1 MLESARSVAHAL
13 LFLLLAVFLSLFL
26 VAGAAPDARC
36 DDDLDQILGGFD
48 DEAGGSSEADAEDES
63 TEDILGGFEE
73 DLGEGEEAPELEEAK
88 ERFWDLTG
96 SVSLGSSINYLKHR
110 AFVAPDWS
118 TDYGGMQR
126 LRAKLDLQLD
136 VDLPGG
142 WQGRVAGFGFYDFAY
157 LANGRHDYSDDVLD
171 LYEWEVDFQE
181 VWIRGS
187 PLHDLDLKVGRQI
200 VNWGRSDT
208 LRVLDVLN
216 PLDNREPGIV
226 DIVDLRRPVT
236 MLNATYYYG
245 DWSLSAIAI
254 PEIRFSLNP
263 PLGSDFAPVVSSLGT
278 LEAFVFPE
286 DKPDESF
293 NNTQWAA
300 ALSGIFSGWDVSFHF
315 ARMYRD
321 LEYLDPQIQW
331 IDLGALGT
339 YPLSLEGTKLRHS
352 RITLVGSGA
361 NYTIGS
367 WLFKGEIAWFDG
379 IDYTTST
386 PIDFDPIGGFPIPG
400 DGTVPVGLGVV
411 NVPTGTVG
419 RSRLDFMGGIE
430 YYGFVDTSIALEVVN
445 RHIFGFRR
453 DMRPLFGAQENQLET
468 ALRIT
473 RSFLRERLEV
483 TALGVVFGSYAQD
496 GSIVRLDASYELRD
510 ALELS
515 GGIIFYQKG
524 DPPPFDII
532 KRNDRIFLQLKYS
545 F

>member
-1 MLESARSVAHAL
+1 MRDSARSVAHAL
-13 LFLLLAVFLSLFL
+13 LFLLLAVFLA
-26 VAGAAPDARC
+26 AGTAPDARC
-36 DDDLDQILGGFD
+36 DDDLDEVLGGFD
-48 DEAGGSSEADAEDES
+48 DEAGGSSEGDAEDES
-63 TEDILGGFEE
+63 TEDILQGFEE
-73 DLGEGEEAPELEEAK
+73 DHGEGQAAPEIAEAEK
-88 ERFWDLTG
+88 SFWDLTG

-110 AFVAPDWS
+110 AFVAPDKS
-118 TDYGGMQR
+118 TDYAGVQR

-136 VDLPGG
+136 IDLPGS
-142 WQGRVAGFGFYDFAY
+142 WEARVAGFGFYDFAY
-157 LANGRHDYSDDVLD
+157 LANGRHDYSQEVLD
-171 LYEWEVDFQE
+171 MYEWQADFQE

-208 LRVLDVLN
+208 LRVLDILN

-263 PLGSDFAPVVSSLGT
+263 PLGNDFAPVISSLGT
-278 LEAFVFPE
+278 VEAFVFPE
-286 DKPDESF
+286 DHPHESVSH
-293 NNTQWAA
+293 TQWAA

-321 LEYLDPQIQW
+321 MEYLDPRIQW

-339 YPLSLEGTKLRHS
+339 YPLSLEGTELRHS

-367 WLFKGEIAWFDG
+367 WLFKGEIAWTDG

-386 PIDFDPIGGFPIPG
+386 PINFDPIGGLPMPDG
-400 DGTVPVGLGVV
+400 GTVPVGLGIVD
-411 NVPTGTVG
+411 VPTGTVR
-419 RSRLDFMGGIE
+419 RSRLDFMGGVE

-453 DMRPLFGAQENQLET
+453 DMRPLFLLRKNQLET

-473 RSFLRERLEV
+473 RTFLRERLEV
-483 TALGVVFGSYAQD
+483 TALGVMFGSHAQD

-524 DPPPFDII
+524 DPPPFDTIA
-532 KRNDRIFLQLKYS
+532 RNDRIFVQLKYS